1 MLNMPTVEYPPV
13 ALPTPPRVKGR
24 GPTLSTMHEIE
35 TILRAADLAVSLN
48 EIRRRMRAKAVPHR
62 TVRTV
67 VDEFKRLGLVA
78 EGSTGVFWTLN
89 TEARAWKRLRHR
101 RLA

>member
-1 MLNMPTVEYPPV
+1 MADPPP
-13 ALPTPPRVKGR
+13 LEGR
-24 GPTLSTMHEIE
+24 GPTLSTMHEVE
-35 TILRAADLAVSLN
+35 RILRGADHALSLN
-48 EIRRRMRAKAVPHR
+48 EIKRRMSAKAPPHH

-78 EGSTGVFWTLN
+78 EGSKGVLWTLA
-89 TEARAWKRLRHR
+89 TDERTWEKARGE